1 MVSTVS
7 VDTYLCPGCDKEVR
21 VGSRRCPHCNPP
33 AKRRKR
39 QQSAASGSRRSW
51 EQESAQDG
59 LGLPGEDF
67 DYDDFVAREF
77 GGKPHRKIG
86 IKWYWWVTA
95 VAVLALIVFAGF
107 SLCGWG
113 HSAWW

>member
-1 MVSTVS
+1 MVVVVS

-51 EQESAQDG
+51 EQDSAQDG
-59 LGLPGEDF
+59 LDLPGGDF

-77 GGKPHRKIG
+77 GGKPHRKTG
-86 IKWYWWVTA
+86 IKWYWWATA
-95 VAVLALIVFAGF
+95 VAVLGLIVVGVVMRG
-107 SLCGWG
+107 GW
-113 HSAWW
+113 